1 MSEVKGTPELKGT
14 PEVKGMSNVLINNT
28 SNIFNSLSFYAPII
42 ICVSIIM
49 FSIFTA
55 TIEKAG
61 VFFVWIFIITF
72 IRIIVFIGLK
82 SSQDIE
88 IPEVCLTGLTQMI
101 IPKDVTYSTYILS
114 FSMMYF
120 IMPMIMIS
128 KQNNVNAINYGI
140 LAFFIGYIIL
150 DLFIKNNLSCLPKD
164 PSSMFSGILSKLVI
178 GDVLSGIF
186 LGGVIAGLIMYGTSL
201 KGYLYINEINSNQEV
216 CSMPSKQQFKCSVFK
231 NGELVGSV

>member
-1 MSEVKGTPELKGT
+1 MS
-14 PEVKGMSNVLINNT
+14 EVKGMSNVLINNT

-42 ICVSIIM
+42 ICVSIIV

-61 VFFVWIFIITF
+61 VFFVWMFIITF

-82 SSQDIE
+82 SSQDID